1 MNALDRYHRQTAAGL
16 AGARGRRRMGPSSLF
31 FVGLAFAILGSMAQ
45 PGVAQTGDVSPFLP
59 PNSGRA
65 ADGQG
70 DAGGLELRGIM
81 STAHG
86 MRYCIYDPAKK
97 ISRWVAEN
105 QGDFGFVVQSFDSE
119 HDSVVVNQ
127 DGRRLT
133 LALREAKVTIG
144 TGPSMA
150 GGPVQPPSPG
160 MPSAILRPT
169 PEDEQKRLQAIAEE
183 VRRRR
188 LLREQQLAA
197 PNPPRQQ

>member
-1 MNALDRYHRQTAAGL
+1 MEL
-16 AGARGRRRMGPSSLF
+16 A
-31 FVGLAFAILGSMAQ
+31 IICSMTQ
-45 PGVAQTGDVSPFLP
+45 RGVAQSEDVSPFLP
-59 PNSGRA
+59 PNSGKTA
-65 ADGQG
+65 EGQG
-70 DAGGLELRGIM
+70 DAGSLELRGIM

-105 QGDFGFVVQSFDSE
+105 QGGFGFVVQSYDSE

-133 LALREAKVTIG
+133 LALREAKVTVG
-144 TGPSMA
+144 MGPSLA
-150 GGPVQPPSPG
+150 GGPVPPPSPG
-160 MPSAILRPT
+160 MPNAILRPT

-188 LLREQQLAA
+188 LLREQQMAA